1 MMCFVENNL
10 AVILIAGGNEGI
22 GYFMTSQFLS
32 DGHRVIVFDLNLDNL
47 QPLKEEYNDNLLLF
61 ECDVCDPERV
71 TQSVNNAVS
80 ILGSI
85 DYAIHNAC
93 KCLFTS
99 IEETTDDDYKSVF
112 DVNYYGAINLT
123 RAVLPSMKEKAN
135 GRIFYTSSGVGVMGF
150 INISAYAS
158 SKGALESLAKCM
170 NIEHR
175 GTGISFH
182 LIHPP
187 LTKTTSANPLPVP
200 DEIKADPEKVG
211 VGIAKRIHKKNF
223 IICHS
228 YAQQV
233 QTRMAY
239 MFPIK
244 LGKFMSK
251 MTSRQS
257 ERE

>member
-1 MMCFVENNL
+1 L
-10 AVILIAGGNEGI
+10 AKIIITGGNEGI
-22 GYFMTSQFLS
+22 GFYMTSQFLS
-32 DGHRVIVFDLNLDNL
+32 DGHMVSVLDLNLDKL
-47 QPLKEEYNDNLLLF
+47 QELKRMYNDALLLH
-61 ECDVCDPERV
+61 ECDVSDSEKVSQC
-71 TQSVNNAVS
+71 VNDTITVF
-80 ILGSI
+80 GGV

-99 IEETTDDDYKSVF
+99 LKKTTDDDYRSVF

-123 RAVLPSMKEKAN
+123 RTVIPFMKEQSN

-170 NIEHR
+170 NIEYQ

-182 LIHPP
+182 IIHPP
-187 LTKTTSANPLPVP
+187 LTKTTSASPLPVP
-200 DEIKADPEKVG
+200 DEFKADPEKVG
-211 VGIAKRIHKKNF
+211 VGIAKRIHKKKF

-228 YAQQV
+228 FAQQL

-239 MFPIK
+239 TFSIK
-244 LGKFMSK
+244 LGMFMSK
-251 MTSRQS
+251 MTNHQS
-257 ERE
+257 